1 MSEFYR
7 ALAYIFGFIA
17 FLFAWFMCSVS
28 YGFMGFF
35 LGWIPSLL
43 AGAIVG
49 ALWPAIG
56 ILAVV
61 YSTQ

>member
-7 ALAYIFGFIA
+7 ALAYIFGLIA

-28 YGFMGFF
+28 YGFWGFF
-35 LGWIPSLL
+35 GGWIPALL
-43 AGAIVG
+43 VGVIVG
-49 ALWPAIG
+49 ATWPFIA

-61 YSTQ
+61 YSIQ